1 MDNIDIRR
9 IDVTLLLVF
18 QELMRTRK
26 MTATAERMKLTQSS
40 ISHALKR
47 LREIFADDLFVRLPH
62 GLQPT
67 ARAEELQATVDT
79 ILESLRSAVSGI
91 DEFDPSRTRATIRI
105 SMPDHHCALIGA
117 PLLDDLRKSSP
128 GLQVL
133 IRPLVRRAALDALLG
148 NDIDLAL
155 GYFWRVPEG
164 LESRVL
170 FVDGH
175 RVISRKDHPVIKGR
189 KLSLDAYLKPAH
201 VLVSL
206 GGSLEGIVDRA
217 LARRNAKRRVVAGIP
232 YFLPAIVA
240 VATTD
245 LISTIPARH
254 AAAFAE
260 RFALNVHEPPVE
272 LPQYRAVL
280 VWHRRHA
287 RSQLIQWFTAR
298 LEAVFDLPECGGA
311 RKGRAALAR

>member
-26 MTATAERMKLTQSS
+26 MTATAERMMLTQSS

-47 LREIFADDLFVRLPH
+47 LREIFADELFVRLPH

-67 ARAEELQATVDT
+67 ARAEELEVAVNG
-79 ILESLRSAVSGI
+79 ILESLRSAVSGT
-91 DEFDPSRTRATIRI
+91 DDFDPSRTRATIRL
-105 SMPDHHCALIGA
+105 SMPDHHCALIAG
-117 PLLDDLRKSSP
+117 PLLDDLRNSAP

-133 IRPLVRRAALDALLG
+133 VRPLLRRAALDALLG

-164 LESRVL
+164 LESRTL
-170 FVDGH
+170 FADGH
-175 RVISRKDHPVIKGR
+175 RVISRKGHPVIKGR

-201 VLVSL
+201 ILVSL
-206 GGSLEGIVDRA
+206 GGGLEGIVDRA
-217 LARRNAKRRVVAGIP
+217 LARRNTKRRVIAVIP
-232 YFLPAIVA
+232 YFLPAIAA

-245 LISTIPARH
+245 LVSTIPARH

-260 RFALNVHEPPVE
+260 RFSLNVHEPPIE

-280 VWHRRHA
+280 VWHRRQA
-287 RSQLIQWFTAR
+287 RSQLIQWFTTR
-298 LEAVFDLPECGGA
+298 LETVLALPQCGG
-311 RKGRAALAR
+311 RKNRAGVGR

>member
-47 LREIFADDLFVRLPH
+47 LREIFSDELFVRLPH

-67 ARAEELQATVDT
+67 ARAEELEVTVSGV
-79 ILESLRSAVSGI
+79 LESLRSAVAGT
-91 DEFDPSRTRATIRI
+91 DDFDPSRTRATIRI
-105 SMPDHHCALIGA
+105 SMPDHHCALIAG
-117 PLLDDLRKSSP
+117 PLLDDIRNSAP

-133 IRPLVRRAALDALLG
+133 IRPLLRRAALDALLG

-164 LESRVL
+164 LESRTL
-170 FVDGH
+170 FADGH
-175 RVISRKDHPVIKGR
+175 RVISRKGHPFVRAR
-189 KLSLDAYLKPAH
+189 KLSLETYLKPAH
-201 VLVSL
+201 ILVSL
-206 GGSLEGIVDRA
+206 GGGLEGIVDRA
-217 LARRNAKRRVVAGIP
+217 LTKRNAKRRVIAGIP
-232 YFLPAIVA
+232 YFLPAIA
-240 VATTD
+240 TVATTD

-254 AAAFAE
+254 ALAFAE
-260 RFALNVHEPPVE
+260 RFSLNVHEPPIE

-287 RSQLIQWFTAR
+287 RSQLIQWFTTR
-298 LEAVFDLPECGGA
+298 LEAVLKLPQCGGG
-311 RKGRAALAR
+311 RKDRAAAAR